1 GRHGAARPDPDER
14 LRADA
19 RLHPPRHARP
29 DALGHQPVRRDRDV
43 DDPAREHDVPRRRR
57 VPLPMGAGARLTI
70 LAHIATAICAALLVL
85 TASQPIIADTRPER
99 ASLQHS
105 LEPPETRPPR

>member
-1 GRHGAARPDPDER
+1 
-14 LRADA
+14 
-19 RLHPPRHARP
+19 
-29 DALGHQPVRRDRDV
+29 
-43 DDPAREHDVPRRRR
+43 
-57 VPLPMGAGARLTI
+57 MGAGARLTI
-70 LAHIATAICAALLVL
+70 LAHIARAICAALLVL